1 MAYMVRD
8 ATKQWKRGA
17 LSLLSAMIATASM
30 VSAPLAAAAEPTTQ
44 GMAEAQAALPPPT
57 AGEQATAVAGQ
68 AQGRREVKVYTRDEE
83 PGGLLNAT
91 ITWTPN
97 GDGTYRGNIVGRVFD
112 LGSDRE
118 CVKAFATGGA
128 KWYSLGSHACPKGDS
143 QNVKLNF
150 KRAKTALVR
159 VCLMKDNGPGKPLGK
174 PGYCSKPS

>member
-1 MAYMVRD
+1 
-8 ATKQWKRGA
+8 
-17 LSLLSAMIATASM
+17 MIAATVL
-30 VSAPLAAAAEPTTQ
+30 VSAPPAAAAEPTTQ
-44 GMAEAQAALPPPT
+44 GMAEDQAAPPLPT
-57 AGEQATAVAGQ
+57 AKEQAAALAGQ
-68 AQGRREVKVYTRDEE
+68 AQGRREVKAYTRDEK

-143 QNVKLNF
+143 QNVKRSF
-150 KRAKTALVR
+150 KRAKTALVT
-159 VCLMKDNGPGKPLGK
+159 VCLMQDNGPGKPLGK